1 MTRKFVDYDELMRA
15 MYHEAFENNE
25 SYNEENPMAK
35 WESGLWIRY
44 KQFENVMCK
53 MDKYVV
59 EVI

>member
-1 MTRKFVDYDELMRA
+1 MTKKFVDYDELMSA
-15 MYHEAFENNE
+15 MYHEAFENDE

-44 KQFENVMCK
+44 KLFENVMCK

-59 EVI
+59 EVN